1 MQPLSGVQPLSGLS
15 KQQLECTTMEG
26 AIQRRSSQTTVN
38 GGDTAEIV
46 SDEVRAKE
54 CLKYLDTPKWAHGL
68 IQTVSPA

>member
-1 MQPLSGVQPLSGLS
+1 
-15 KQQLECTTMEG
+15 MEG

-54 CLKYLDTPKWAHGL
+54 CLKYLDTPKWTHSL
-68 IQTVSPA
+68 TQTVSPA